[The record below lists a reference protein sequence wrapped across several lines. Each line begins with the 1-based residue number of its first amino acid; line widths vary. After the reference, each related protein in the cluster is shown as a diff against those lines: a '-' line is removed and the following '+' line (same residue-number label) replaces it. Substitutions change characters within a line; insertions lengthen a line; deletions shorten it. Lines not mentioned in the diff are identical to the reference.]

1 MTTDQSQSDPR
12 TGEVYEPTGLVPL
25 LRALCAAQAE
35 MSPALRDRTNP
46 HLRTRYADLTS
57 VWEALRGPLTRHGLV
72 ATHRLLMEPEGERM
86 TLETSLWHAA
96 SGTALSTLYP
106 LAAVRSA
113 GAQQLGAALT
123 YARRYSLLMLVCG
136 TTADEDDDDGHAAS
150 PPPRAPAPPPRAAA
164 IAPRGAATEDTTAGA
179 AAAPSPLADRIRGAT
194 LADLGQLASEA
205 AAAGDAM
212 ALELTYVRSMQLAS
226 SQDELDAIGAS
237 CKAEPLFAALP
248 KRRPDAVAAAYAAR
262 LRELREEAA

>member
-1 MTTDQSQSDPR
+1 MSAEDPR

-35 MSPALRDRTNP
+35 MAPALRDRLNP

-72 ATHRLLMEPEGERM
+72 ATHRLLMDGEGERM

-123 YARRYSLLMLVCG
+123 YARRYSLLLLVCG
-136 TTADEDDDDGHAAS
+136 TTADEDDD
-150 PPPRAPAPPPRAAA
+150 PPAPAPRAAA
-164 IAPRGAATEDTTAGA
+164 LGPRVAPEGSGWRADT
-179 AAAPSPLADRIRGAT
+179 ADELRA
-194 LADLGQLASEA
+194 
-205 AAAGDAM
+205 AM
-212 ALELTYVRSMQLAS
+212 AA
-226 SQDELDAIGAS
+226 
-237 CKAEPLFAALP
+237 
-248 KRRPDAVAAAYAAR
+248 RRQGHAGRAR
-262 LRELREEAA
+262 LENRLSRDAWPG